1 MPRMTDIRLAFS
13 EAAAGFVDA
22 VLSVP
27 DDAWSS
33 PALGVWTV
41 RDLVGHTSRALTTIE
56 TYLDAPDV
64 DGTISSPVE
73 YFGRALGGVTPAA
86 HDAIAERGRQAGID
100 LGGDPVAAIRALAER
115 VLARVA
121 AEPDD
126 ARCNTFAGAMR
137 LIDYLPTRIVE
148 LTVHS
153 LDLTDAIGAPA
164 TVRSTPVALTM
175 DLMLVSVD
183 PLVLMRALGGRRSLP
198 DGFSVFG

>member
-1 MPRMTDIRLAFS
+1 MPRSGCRRRPSTRESRSA
-13 EAAAGFVDA
+13 DA
-22 VLSVP
+22 K
-27 DDAWSS
+27 
-33 PALGVWTV
+33 PAS
-41 RDLVGHTSRALTTIE
+41 TS
-56 TYLDAPDV
+56 
-64 DGTISSPVE
+64 
-73 YFGRALGGVTPAA
+73 
-86 HDAIAERGRQAGID
+86 
-100 LGGDPVAAIRALAER
+100 AAIPSSAIRTLAER

-153 LDLTDAIGAPA
+153 LDLTDAIGTPA

>member
-1 MPRMTDIRLAFS
+1 MIDTRLAFS

-33 PALGVWTV
+33 PGLGVWTV

-56 TYLDAPDV
+56 TYLDAADV
-64 DGTISSPVE
+64 DGMIPSPIE
-73 YFGRALGGVTPAA
+73 YFRRALGGVSPAA
-86 HDAIAERGRQAGID
+86 HEAIAERGRQAGID
-100 LGGDPVAAIRALAER
+100 LGGDPVGAIRVLADR

-121 AEPDD
+121 SEPDH

-137 LIDYLPTRIVE
+137 LIDYLPTRVVE

-153 LDLTDAIGAPA
+153 LDLTDAIGGPP
-164 TVRSTPVALTM
+164 TVRSTPVQLTM
-175 DLMLVSVD
+175 GIVLEHVD
-183 PLVLMRALGGRRSLP
+183 PLVLLRALGGRRALP
-198 DGFSVFG
+198 AGFSVFG